1 MERLFGDAMKRVIV
15 HNGRLWRIVENPPV
29 EFGAYLS
36 TSQGLLLV
44 DRVLHCAD
52 TIVIDCVSA
61 SEMSGEWESALLR
74 VTGGMPYRLVEIL
87 PASD

>member
-1 MERLFGDAMKRVIV
+1 MKRVTV
-15 HNGRLWRIVENPPV
+15 HNGKLWRIVENPPV

-52 TIVIDCVSA
+52 TIVIECVSA
-61 SEMSGEWESALLR
+61 SEESEAWASERLKA
-74 VTGGMPYRLVEIL
+74 TGGTPYQLVEMQR
-87 PASD
+87 SG